1 MITYITPYKH
11 SVNLREMAES
21 FAMPLEQVEAFVSN
35 LISEGDVKGRID
47 SYNKMIILSDD
58 NYEVRS
64 FEKALQAGE
73 EFLKN
78 IELILNKYALEQKGE
93 SSNQ

>member
-1 MITYITPYKH
+1 
-11 SVNLREMAES
+11 
-21 FAMPLEQVEAFVSN
+21 
-35 LISEGDVKGRID
+35 
-47 SYNKMIILSDD
+47 MIILSDD

-78 IELILNKYALEQKGE
+78 IELILNKYALEQKGDQ